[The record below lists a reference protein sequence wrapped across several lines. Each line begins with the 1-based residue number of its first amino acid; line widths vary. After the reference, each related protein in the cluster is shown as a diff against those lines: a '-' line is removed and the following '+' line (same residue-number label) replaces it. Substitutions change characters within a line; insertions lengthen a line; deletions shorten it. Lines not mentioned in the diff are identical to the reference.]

1 MICRTEPQSNPSL
14 RKTVYDHAHWKKKD
28 THTLDFRTLTNV
40 FAATGMESMAK
51 QMRLSVTCRAREMTK
66 RTVVVILQI
75 WSISLVWVSFLWHQK
90 KTAAWQ
96 VNRNQSYRDTSRE
109 LYQKVIPSLKM
120 IMPHA
125 SIKHTVLPFSCSE
138 LVIKF
143 ESFSE

>member
-75 WSISLVWVSFLWHQK
+75 WSISLVWVSFYDIK
-90 KTAAWQ
+90 KKLRRGKSTEINLIGTPQ
-96 VNRNQSYRDTSRE
+96 
-109 LYQKVIPSLKM
+109 
-120 IMPHA
+120 
-125 SIKHTVLPFSCSE
+125 
-138 LVIKF
+138 
-143 ESFSE
+143 ESFTRK

>member
-75 WSISLVWVSFLWHQK
+75 WSISLVWVSFYDIKK